1 MFLNS
6 LDLIQHFFFF
16 QRVKTKTSAKY
27 GLEAQPRL
35 VDIIAAVP
43 PQYRRALVPKLKA
56 KPIRTASG
64 VSSSQTGAHHAD
76 LGSAL

>member
-1 MFLNS
+1 M
-6 LDLIQHFFFF
+6 LITTMVSKLIVWCFD
-16 QRVKTKTSAKY
+16 RVKTKTSAKY

-64 VSSSQTGAHHAD
+64 VCNPANLMAAG
-76 LGSAL
+76 

>member
-1 MFLNS
+1 MLFVSFTNFKLSN
-6 LDLIQHFFFF
+6 LFPN
-16 QRVKTKTSAKY
+16 RVKTKTSAKY

-43 PQYRRALVPKLKA
+43 PQYRRVLVPKLKA

-64 VSSSQTGAHHAD
+64 VRSLYSSISNCV
-76 LGSAL
+76 

>member
-1 MFLNS
+1 MIWFVYQLYLFPN
-6 LDLIQHFFFF
+6 
-16 QRVKTKTSAKY
+16 RVKTKTSAKY

-43 PQYRRALVPKLKA
+43 PQYRRVLVPKLKA

-64 VSSSQTGAHHAD
+64 VRRSRPSIHNSVCR
-76 LGSAL
+76 LC

>member
-1 MFLNS
+1 M
-6 LDLIQHFFFF
+6 
-16 QRVKTKTSAKY
+16 KTKTSAKY

-43 PQYRRALVPKLKA
+43 QHYRRALVPKLKA

-64 VSSSQTGAHHAD
+64 VSRPLMNNT
-76 LGSAL
+76 SALL